1 MNPPEYSTLQ
11 PIRQPFA
18 VMVNPP
24 HCILRS
30 KIISNNKVIPKSSKK
45 STPRDHLH
53 SRRDFEDHKIEYPN
67 SRWCLW
73 KLKKNPFHPTRD
85 LRHHVNLWGGG
96 LCSNGC
102 LMTDGATAWFV
113 LRLSHKTAKFQLVHI
128 FHNSVRY
135 LSHKMYLRF
144 CNH

>member
-1 MNPPEYSTLQ
+1 MHPPEYSTLQ

-53 SRRDFEDHKIEYPN
+53 SRRDFEDHKIEYPH

-73 KLKKNPFHPTRD
+73 KLKKKPISPNTRFEASCQSM
-85 LRHHVNLWGGG
+85 GGG
-96 LCSNGC
+96 LVQQWMSNDRWCYC
-102 LMTDGATAWFV
+102 LVRFATLPQNCEIPACTYI
-113 LRLSHKTAKFQLVHI
+113 SQLCAVSI
-128 FHNSVRY
+128 TQNVPT
-135 LSHKMYLRF
+135 LL
-144 CNH
+144 